1 MLTSVTS
8 STDLPAPRPVATVR
22 PTPTP
27 AAPRPIEHGRE
38 QPVHDHAV
46 GRLGRVAAGLE
57 ARRGLLAVS
66 NILAA
71 ALFVAGCI
79 GFYWPTL
86 TAGSVTLFLLGS
98 LLFLVSALGSA
109 LLDHRPG
116 HRR

>member
-8 STDLPAPRPVATVR
+8 STGLPAPRPVAAAL
-22 PTPTP
+22 PAP
-27 AAPRPIEHGRE
+27 AAPRPIERERE
-38 QPVHDHAV
+38 QPGDDHAV

-86 TAGSVTLFLLGS
+86 AAGSVTLFLVGS

>member
-8 STDLPAPRPVATVR
+8 STDLPAPRPVPAALPA
-22 PTPTP
+22 PT
-27 AAPRPIEHGRE
+27 APRPIERE
-38 QPVHDHAV
+38 RDQPAHDHAV
-46 GRLGRVAAGLE
+46 GRLGRLAAGLE

-109 LLDHRPG
+109 LLDHRLG

>member
-8 STDLPAPRPVATVR
+8 SSDLPGPRPIPEAPPA
-22 PTPTP
+22 PT
-27 AAPRPIEHGRE
+27 APRPIERE
-38 QPVHDHAV
+38 RDQRARDRAV
-46 GRLGRVAAGLE
+46 GRLGRLAAGLE

-86 TAGSVTLFLLGS
+86 AAGSVTLFLVGS

-109 LLDHRPG
+109 LLDYRG
-116 HRR
+116 